1 LERKQHRHASGSA
14 FQQCIQLEGFYGLT
28 TRNHLTSGG
37 DYQLKGEEAVVEA
50 LSSLVVAASNRTQE
64 DWAWDIRWLQPLDEQ
79 IQYYPQAAN
88 LASASRS
95 ESMGEPTLQMTEAP
109 GWRRLLD

>member
-64 DWAWDIRWLQPLDEQ
+64 NWAWDIRWLQPLDEQ
-79 IQYYPQAAN
+79 IQYYPY
-88 LASASRS
+88 LVKDASPSFSDRSREPRR
-95 ESMGEPTLQMTEAP
+95 ES
-109 GWRRLLD
+109 RLTKVEH